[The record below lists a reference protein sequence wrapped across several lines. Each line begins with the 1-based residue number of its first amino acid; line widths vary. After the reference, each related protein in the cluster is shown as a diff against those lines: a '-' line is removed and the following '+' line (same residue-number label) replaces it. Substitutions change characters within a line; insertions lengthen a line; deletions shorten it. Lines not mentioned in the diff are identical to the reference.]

1 MFCHLHSRGQKKG
14 TMNILV
20 PLNVEEK
27 KKQQKSFHKG
37 WFIPNEVL

>member
-1 MFCHLHSRGQKKG
+1 MFCHLHCRGQKKG
-14 TMNILV
+14 TMNSLV

-27 KKQQKSFHKG
+27 KTAKSFHKG